1 MDNKKLGLIL
11 IIIGLLIAAIIIFLK
26 FQYDSAV
33 NIIISKTGSC
43 FLEDGTCLHKANNI
57 YYIIG
62 GFISAIIIALGIYI
76 KFFERTQK
84 EIINALEEQ
93 KKIKVDEE
101 KFDIL
106 MKGLTNEEKIIISKI
121 KEQDGIEQN
130 TLRLRT
136 GLHKSKLSIILGEL
150 EKKNLITRKD
160 KGKTKQVFLK
170 IKL

>member
-1 MDNKKLGLIL
+1 MDNKKLGIIL
-11 IIIGLLIAAIIIFLK
+11 IIIGLLVAAIVIIFKL
-26 FQYDSAV
+26 QYDSTV

-43 FLEDGTCLHKANNI
+43 FLEDGTCLHESNNL

-76 KFFERTQK
+76 KFFEKTQK
-84 EIINALEEQ
+84 EILNALEQQ
-93 KKIKVDEE
+93 KNIKVNEE

-136 GLHKSKLSIILGEL
+136 GLHKSKLSIVLGEL
-150 EKKNLITRKD
+150 EKKGLITRKE

-170 IKL
+170 ISL